1 MSNKPNRPKS
11 SVHRLVLA
19 SPRTRT
25 QSDRTVLVLN
35 SGSGLYHSDLVGALP
50 GAGISIGNVNRRL
63 PGYPGFDRPDGR
75 GRGNVVA

>member
-1 MSNKPNRPKS
+1 MAALPTRI
-11 SVHRLVLA
+11 RIRIRT
-19 SPRTRT
+19 RTRT

-63 PGYPGFDRPDGR
+63 PGYLGFGRADGR